1 MLQKGNTK
9 EEKKKRLYGFE
20 KRQVYHI
27 LIKAWQDYYNLS
39 KSDKKRI
46 MHYERII
53 NNLQRKLGLPNP
65 MFSLFKMAA
74 FAFFRYNPDLFKEG
88 VTESLIKNG
97 MGKTIAI
104 VVSKLPLDE
113 RPNMVQEIIRR
124 DYAMQKY
131 ISEIKIPTKS
141 DLSTKE
147 DQAS

>member
-1 MLQKGNTK
+1 MSQKLNAK

-20 KRQVYHI
+20 RRQVYHT
-27 LIKAWQDYYNLS
+27 LIKAWLDYYNLS
-39 KSDKKRI
+39 KEQTPDKKRV

-74 FAFFRYNPDLFKEG
+74 FAFFRYNPELFKEG
-88 VTESLIKNG
+88 VTESLVKNG

-124 DYAMQKY
+124 DYAMQRY
-131 ISEIKIPTKS
+131 ISETKIPSKS
-141 DLSTKE
+141 DLSTKKV
-147 DQAS
+147 